1 MALRKKGSVIL
12 TSKLLELDEHHID
25 AIIDLADDEINLL
38 NVKIAEAVKDSYC
51 RYETME
57 KLSNRRNG
65 LIALIDL
72 LKDNT

>member
-1 MALRKKGSVIL
+1 LALRKKGSVIL
-12 TSKLLELDEHHID
+12 TSKRLELDEQHID
-25 AIIDLADDEINLL
+25 AIINLADEEIALL

-51 RYETME
+51 KYETMD

-65 LIALIDL
+65 LVALIDL

>member
-1 MALRKKGSVIL
+1 L
-12 TSKLLELDEHHID
+12 TSKRLELDEQHID
-25 AIIDLADDEINLL
+25 AIINLADEEIALL

-51 RYETME
+51 KYETMD

-65 LIALIDL
+65 LVALIDL

>member
-1 MALRKKGSVIL
+1 M
-12 TSKLLELDEHHID
+12 TSKRLELDEQHID
-25 AIIDLADDEINLL
+25 AIINLADEEIALL

-51 RYETME
+51 KYETMD

-65 LIALIDL
+65 LVALIDL